1 MSSSKREA
9 AKAQRESRN
18 PLLLRQHCYL
28 RVSVANLV
36 VASERSLAESRDPS
50 HQPFNPLRILLMN
63 LCLDM

>member
-18 PLLLRQHCYL
+18 PLLLRQQCYL

-36 VASERSLAESRDPS
+36 VASERSLAESRDLPTNHLTRS
-50 HQPFNPLRILLMN
+50 AFF
-63 LCLDM
+63 